1 MNTAVETTL
10 LTQQKR
16 IMYSANCAQSFQ
28 PRLQP
33 VENICE
39 VESSKRLK
47 IRVSLVR
54 FQSRPPNLTAVL
66 LFVLRRFSF
75 ALRLSFRCIGK
86 RPIEQKLE
94 QLNAGVYNVET

>member
-16 IMYSANCAQSFQ
+16 IVYSANCAQSFQ
-28 PRLQP
+28 PRVQP

-54 FQSRPPNLTAVL
+54 FQSRPPIQTLASAML
-66 LFVLRRFSF
+66 LGFSAFSERSFSRDSRCCHF
-75 ALRLSFRCIGK
+75 AFT
-86 RPIEQKLE
+86 
-94 QLNAGVYNVET
+94 VEDLFK

>member
-28 PRLQP
+28 PRVQP
-33 VENICE
+33 VENIYE

-54 FQSRPPNLTAVL
+54 FQSRPPNSTAVL
-66 LFVLRRFSF
+66 LLYYGGFLF
-75 ALRLSFRCIGK
+75 K
-86 RPIEQKLE
+86 W
-94 QLNAGVYNVET
+94 LNFFK